1 MRNARSIPLNSIAK
15 FSGSVSPARLANAF
29 DCAGREGFS
38 QYASVSAIGVCT
50 GIGVLRRSKVQTKRD
65 HLNTPIVDSNRRLQV
80 ARLLGRLANEM
91 ELFNNKSAVYVAAL
105 QVDLGNQVGLV
116 GSLGERH
123 WAKGYELGYSRHMP
137 SLAEALATIDRIR
150 PELAALRVVRIG
162 IFGSV
167 ARGTSRSNSDVDCLV
182 QLADK
187 GSLFDL
193 ISVKQLLE
201 EAFGCPVDVV
211 TPRGLKAD
219 VRDAVLGEVR
229 YAA

>member
-1 MRNARSIPLNSIAK
+1 MCLKNSSTRSTRAARI
-15 FSGSVSPARLANAF
+15 
-29 DCAGREGFS
+29 E
-38 QYASVSAIGVCT
+38 
-50 GIGVLRRSKVQTKRD
+50 RD
-65 HLNTPIVDSNRRLQV
+65 HLTTPIVDSKWRGFWGGWPTKWNCSTTNQRSTWQACRSTSETRWV
-80 ARLLGRLANEM
+80 WSD
-91 ELFNNKSAVYVAAL
+91 LF
-105 QVDLGNQVGLV
+105 

-137 SLAEALATIDRIR
+137 SLAEALAIIDRIR